1 MCSCKNNN
9 HSLNAG
15 ELDTSKFQKSF
26 VYFWWRDKSPKIKK
40 NKFMI
45 KDTLLIE
52 RRFLKHLKAN
62 SFFNLG
68 DIPQTPNSYFQMLKN
83 QKNITTRFSILAI
96 FVFSKKKIFE
106 QIFLL
111 SALKQNAF
119 FSHQKTEMF

>member
-1 MCSCKNNN
+1 LTLQNFKNLLYIFGGGTN
-9 HSLNAG
+9 L
-15 ELDTSKFQKSF
+15 QKL
-26 VYFWWRDKSPKIKK
+26 KK